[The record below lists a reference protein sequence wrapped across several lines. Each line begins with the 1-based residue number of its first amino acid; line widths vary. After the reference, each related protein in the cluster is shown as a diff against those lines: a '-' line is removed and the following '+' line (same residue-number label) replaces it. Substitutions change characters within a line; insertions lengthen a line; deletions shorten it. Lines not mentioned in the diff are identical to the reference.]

1 MQLSVSRFVVM
12 GHTSVQPAMA
22 PNAMTSAAVRYP
34 LAVGPR
40 PNVLCAAPEL
50 FDALEVALDEAD
62 AEALPVFDPVA
73 EPEAPAE
80 VDDELLVEVA
90 LPPLPTSPTPYAL
103 VDAPSRAHVR
113 PPRMCEM
120 KV

>member
-1 MQLSVSRFVVM
+1 MSVSRLVVM
-12 GHTSVQPAMA
+12 GHNSVQPAMA
-22 PNAMTSAAVRYP
+22 PNATTSAAVRYP
-34 LAVGPR
+34 LTEGPP
-40 PNVLCAAPEL
+40 PNALCAAPEL
-50 FDALEVALDEAD
+50 FDALEVALDVAD
-62 AEALPVFDPVA
+62 AEALPVLDPVA

-80 VDDELLVEVA
+80 VDDELLVEVE

-113 PPRMCEM
+113 PPKMCEI